1 MYNEIQ
7 KKEYLETLKKNS
19 EATALTFEYSLKQ
32 FAPVERMLKKDLCEF
47 SFQDFVMLFNNNRL
61 TNNSTFQTNKSN
73 IMNYLRWCVGNGHAE
88 NIVLSELER
97 LSLNDV
103 SSNVKIKTEFYGSE
117 DELLDC
123 FDEVLSGED
132 KIYKYT
138 FSVFYGLCWNGF
150 SDEELFKTKAKSVIG
165 NRIVLDDREVH
176 LSERMTNILKEYLAA
191 EDMIIGEQTCKF
203 ARSDL
208 IIKCLDRN
216 GSIGVISSNYHATKS
231 KAWKRITED
240 LSIESRFYGKK
251 IIPNKIR
258 QSGAFYRLWQK
269 EKSGVEV
276 ISKNII
282 ELLGSDSRFVNK
294 VGYITIRDYHLWKGE
309 FAK

>member
-7 KKEYLETLKKNS
+7 KKEYLETLRESS

-47 SFQDFVMLFNNNRL
+47 SFQDFVMLFNNNRM
-61 TNNSTFQTNKSN
+61 TNNTTLLTNKSN
-73 IMNYLRWCVGNGHAE
+73 IMKYLRWCVQNGYAE
-88 NIVLSELER
+88 SIVISELER
-97 LSLNDV
+97 LNPKDV
-103 SSNVKIKTEFYGSE
+103 ATNTKIKTEFYGSE

-150 SDEELFKTKAKSVIG
+150 SDEELFNTKEKSVVG
-165 NRIVLDDREVH
+165 NRIILNDREVI
-176 LSERMTNILKEYLAA
+176 LSERMGDILEKYLSS
-191 EDMIIGEQTCKF
+191 EDAIVGERVYKF
-203 ARSDL
+203 IPSDL
-208 IIKCLDRN
+208 IIKCLESKKSE
-216 GSIGVISSNYHATKS
+216 GIITSNYHANKS
-231 KAWKRITED
+231 KAWKRLVED
-240 LSIESRFYGKK
+240 IPIESQFYGKK

-276 ISKNII
+276 IPKNII

-294 VGYITIRDYHLWKGE
+294 VGYITIRDYNLWKGE

>member
-32 FAPVERMLKKDLCEF
+32 FAPVELMLKKDLCEF

-61 TNNSTFQTNKSN
+61 TNNTTLLTNKSN
-73 IMNYLRWCVGNGHAE
+73 IMKYLRWCVQNGYAE
-88 NIVLSELER
+88 SIVISELER
-97 LSLNDV
+97 LNPKDV
-103 SSNVKIKTEFYGSE
+103 ATNTKIKTEFYGSE

-150 SDEELFKTKAKSVIG
+150 SDEELFTTKAKSVIG
-165 NRIVLDDREVH
+165 NQIALVDREVH
-176 LSERMTNILKEYLAA
+176 LSGRMAGILKEYLAA
-191 EDMIIGEQTCKF
+191 ENMTVGEQTCKF
-203 ARSDL
+203 VQSDL

-216 GSIGVISSNYHATKS
+216 GSIGVINSNYHATKS

-240 LSIESRFYGKK
+240 LPIESRFYGKK

-258 QSGAFYRLWQK
+258 QSGAYYRLWQK

-276 ISKNII
+276 ITKNII
-282 ELLGSDSRFVNK
+282 DLLGNDSRFVNK
-294 VGYITIRDYHLWKGE
+294 VGYITIRDYNLWKGE

>member
-1 MYNEIQ
+1 MYNETQ
-7 KKEYLETLKKNS
+7 KKEYLETLSS
-19 EATALTFEYSLKQ
+19 ESTASTFEYSLNQ
-32 FAPVERMLKKDLCEF
+32 FEPVERMLKKDLCQF
-47 SFQDFVMLFNNNRL
+47 SFQDFVMLFNNNKM
-61 TNNSTFQTNKSN
+61 TNKTTLVTNKSN
-73 IMNYLRWCVGNGHAE
+73 IMKYLRWCVQKGYAE
-88 NIVLSELER
+88 SIVTSELER
-97 LSLNDV
+97 LNLKDV

-123 FDEVLSGED
+123 LDEVLSRED

-165 NRIVLDDREVH
+165 NRIILDDREVC
-176 LSERMTNILKEYLAA
+176 LSERMTDILKEYLVA
-191 EDMIIGEQTCKF
+191 EDMIVGEQTCKF
-203 ARSDL
+203 APTDL
-208 IIKCLDRN
+208 IIKCLERN
-216 GSIGVISSNYHATKS
+216 GSKGVINSNYHATKS
-231 KAWKRITED
+231 KAWKRIIED
-240 LSIESRFYGKK
+240 LPIESRFYGKK
-251 IIPNKIR
+251 IVPNKIR

-276 ISKNII
+276 IPKNII

-294 VGYITIRDYHLWKGE
+294 VGYITIRDYNLWKGE

>member
-1 MYNEIQ
+1 MYNEAQ
-7 KKEYLETLKKNS
+7 KKEYLETLSS
-19 EATALTFEYSLKQ
+19 ESTALTFEYSLNQ
-32 FAPVERMLKKDLCEF
+32 FEPVERMLKKDLCQF
-47 SFQDFVMLFNNNRL
+47 SFQDFVMLFNNNKM
-61 TNNSTFQTNKSN
+61 TNNTTLVTNKSN
-73 IMNYLRWCVGNGHAE
+73 IMKYLRWCVQKGYAE
-88 NIVLSELER
+88 SIVASELER
-97 LSLNDV
+97 LNLKDV

-123 FDEVLSGED
+123 LDEVLSRED

-165 NRIVLDDREVH
+165 NRIILDDREVH
-176 LSERMTNILKEYLAA
+176 LSERMTDILKEYLVA
-191 EDMIIGEQTCKF
+191 EDMIVGEQTCKF
-203 ARSDL
+203 APTDL
-208 IIKCLDRN
+208 IIKCLERN
-216 GSIGVISSNYHATKS
+216 GSKGVINSNYHATKS
-231 KAWKRITED
+231 KAWKRIIED
-240 LSIESRFYGKK
+240 LPIESRFYGKK
-251 IIPNKIR
+251 IVPNKIR

-276 ISKNII
+276 IPKNII

-294 VGYITIRDYHLWKGE
+294 VGYITIRDYNLWKGE

>member
-1 MYNEIQ
+1 MYNEAQ
-7 KKEYLETLKKNS
+7 KKEYLETLSS
-19 EATALTFEYSLKQ
+19 ESTALTFEYSLNQ
-32 FAPVERMLKKDLCEF
+32 FEPVERMLKKDLCQF
-47 SFQDFVMLFNNNRL
+47 SFQDFVMLFNNNKM
-61 TNNSTFQTNKSN
+61 TNNTTLVTNKSN
-73 IMNYLRWCVGNGHAE
+73 IMKYLRWCVQNGYAE
-88 NIVLSELER
+88 SIVISELER
-97 LSLNDV
+97 LSINDI
-103 SSNVKIKTEFYGSE
+103 SSNAKIKTEFYGSE

-150 SDEELFKTKAKSVIG
+150 SDEELFRTKAKSVIG
-165 NRIVLDDREVH
+165 NRIILDDREVY
-176 LSERMTNILKEYLAA
+176 LSERMTDILKEYLVA
-191 EDMIIGEQTCKF
+191 EDMIVGEQTCKF
-203 ARSDL
+203 APTDL
-208 IIKCLDRN
+208 IIKCLERN
-216 GSIGVISSNYHATKS
+216 GSKGVINSNYHATKS
-231 KAWKRITED
+231 KAWKRIAED

-251 IIPNKIR
+251 IVPNKIR

-276 ISKNII
+276 IPKNII

-294 VGYITIRDYHLWKGE
+294 VGYITIRDYNLWKGE